1 MTPSSPSREARPH
14 LEGACNDDESDAD
27 VSALIDITRCF
38 STLIML
44 TKNSSA
50 NDQDSVGVGFDR
62 RVVLYAALKEGRIF
76 MEQFI
81 KTTKVLFPLFVL
93 SLILSQGLHRLFA
106 SQQQLVINMLNALQ
120 VNCLPTSL
128 PPTSPYA
135 SHIYPPKP
143 FFHRNQLANCNL
155 WPLMGRR
162 SGSITFSLLLN
173 NELSETKC

>member
-1 MTPSSPSREARPH
+1 MSPLLRTLTSLWKDTMTPSSPSREARPH
-14 LEGACNDDESDAD
+14 LEGACNDDENDAD

-120 VNCLPTSL
+120 VSCLPPLSL
-128 PPTSPYA
+128 PPLPTPSTSVP
-135 SHIYPPKP
+135 
-143 FFHRNQLANCNL
+143 
-155 WPLMGRR
+155 
-162 SGSITFSLLLN
+162 
-173 NELSETKC
+173 